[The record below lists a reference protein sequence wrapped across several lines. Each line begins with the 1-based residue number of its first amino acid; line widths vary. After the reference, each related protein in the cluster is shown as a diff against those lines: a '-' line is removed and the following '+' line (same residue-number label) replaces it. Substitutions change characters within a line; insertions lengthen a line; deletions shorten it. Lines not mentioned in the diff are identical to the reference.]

1 MMQYFTN
8 NITILTD
15 QMYEIDSFIE
25 PGLCNKIRD
34 EALTHHKSGSLASK
48 A

>member
-1 MMQYFTN
+1 M
-8 NITILTD
+8 ILHVSATR
-15 QMYEIDSFIE
+15 IVK

-34 EALTHHKSGSLASK
+34 EALTHHKSGSLAPK